1 VALEIKLM
9 RWRRRDEGE
18 NPAWPGLVDVF
29 AFTLVFVMMLWFG
42 TDLQEKLAELR
53 KENADLKQQLQGA
66 REKIGL
72 LEEKLAKLVGKGRKE
87 LQSLFEQLLPFVE
100 NNSFAVEQELNLL
113 EIRIQAKP
121 PISFGTARYELSED
135 DRQRLFQLG
144 PLLYKVLGD
153 QPFYILING
162 TADPREMRDSGVPP
176 RDNIQLS
183 ALRAATVAALL
194 EKAAPGFGKHLRI
207 VGLGVKGQEVAL
219 KPGDDP
225 EELYRPYRTVDLVV
239 KVDVEKLLQQ
249 ARPTAP
255 DEGKP

>member
-1 VALEIKLM
+1 M

-29 AFTLVFVMMLWFG
+29 AFTLVFILLLGFG
-42 TDLQEKLAELR
+42 GGDVEKLR
-53 KENADLKQQLQGA
+53 KENEALKKENARLQKEIEELKKGPWA
-66 REKIGL
+66 KIKD
-72 LEEKLAKLVGKGRKE
+72 KLKEIHPVLKNKLSNNFVVDFKE
-87 LQSLFEQLLPFVE
+87 NE
-100 NNSFAVEQELNLL
+100 L
-113 EIRIQAKP
+113 EIIIRGAP
-121 PISFGTARYELSED
+121 DISFETAQYNIDKDYDRNRLNYLSRILSET
-135 DRQRLFQLG
+135 LNE
-144 PLLYKVLGD
+144 

-162 TADPREMRDSGVPP
+162 TADPRTLKDRGIPP
-176 RDNIQLS
+176 HNNIQLS
-183 ALRAATVAALL
+183 ALRAATIAALL